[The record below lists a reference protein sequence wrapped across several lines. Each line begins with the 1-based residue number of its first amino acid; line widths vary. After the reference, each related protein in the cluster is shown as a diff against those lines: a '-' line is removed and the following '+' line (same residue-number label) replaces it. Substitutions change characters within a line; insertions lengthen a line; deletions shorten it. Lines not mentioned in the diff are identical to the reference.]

1 MRSVQLRSTIDYE
14 SEVLYMAILSAI
26 EYDTK
31 VSDLRSVYRHR
42 IEVVIAQKFGWAMV
56 SPLMAKFDHL
66 TVRQM
71 MCNSVIDMT
80 GAFKVLS

>member
-1 MRSVQLRSTIDYE
+1 
-14 SEVLYMAILSAI
+14 MAILSAT
-26 EYDTK
+26 EYDSR

-42 IEVVIAQKFGWAMV
+42 IEVLIAQKFGWAMV
-56 SPLMAKFDHL
+56 PRLMKTFDNL

-80 GAFKVLS
+80 GAFKVLAC